1 MVDLLSEPP
10 STSLSQ
16 RLPVEHSLATVQH
29 DVGQRRLALVIE
41 YQGTHYH
48 GFQLQRDHPTIQGEM
63 EQALYSLTGQVT
75 RIRGASRTDSGAHA
89 RAQVVDFPTV
99 SSLSSEVFL
108 RGLNSY
114 LPPDIKVR
122 GSYEIGQ
129 DFHSRKSALTRKYR
143 YTLWNSPT
151 PSPLM
156 REFSHWV
163 RDTLNVASM
172 NEAACFLEGLHDFA
186 PLSGV
191 LPPGRS
197 TIRNVRRWELWRE
210 GEFVFM
216 EAEADGFLPH
226 QIRRAGGVL
235 VEVGLGRLEPNVVQS
250 ILSGQSAVPAWCA
263 MLPAKGLCLM
273 SIEYDDFPPES
284 EGT

>member
-1 MVDLLSEPP
+1 MVALLLDPP
-10 STSLSQ
+10 PASSGTH
-16 RLPVEHSLATVQH
+16 LPAEDPLANMQC
-29 DVGQRRLALVIE
+29 DVRQRRLALVIE

-48 GFQLQRDHPTIQGEM
+48 GFQLQRDHPTIQGEL

-75 RIRGASRTDSGAHA
+75 RIRAASRTDSGTHA
-89 RAQVVDFPTV
+89 RAQVVDFLTS
-99 SSLSSEVFL
+99 SSLPSEIFL

-122 GSYEIGQ
+122 GSYETSH

-151 PSPLM
+151 SSPLM

-163 RDTLNVASM
+163 RDSLNVASM
-172 NEAACFLEGLHDFA
+172 NEAACALKGLHDFA

-197 TIRNVRRWELWRE
+197 TVRNVRRWQLQRE

-235 VEVGLGRLEPNVVQS
+235 VEVGLGRLKPSVVQS
-250 ILSGQSAVPAWCA
+250 ILSGASAVPAWCA
-263 MLPAKGLCLM
+263 VLPAKGLCLM